1 MEILLSDLVFP
12 AIYTTIGAVI
22 GGWCAYLIAKRNFML
37 DRLHQGDECVE
48 LLKFSTDNLNT
59 QCDALHNHIRTY
71 TDCQE
76 EDECI
81 AFLRNLTDK
90 GVQVKTAISSFSSCW
105 ARNSD
110 TISLCTTKSV
120 CSNREKREK
129 YKTFY
134 NAITKAVDETTRFD
148 RIIEKYTKLYNKA
161 RNPDSFKARAFL
173 NHPEMKELLRA
184 ANDTLNE
191 LLKMCTEINNAYTV
205 LNS

>member
-1 MEILLSDLVFP
+1 MKTLVSDLLFP
-12 AIYTTIGAVI
+12 TIYTVIGAVI
-22 GGWCAYLIAKRNFML
+22 GGWFAYLIAKRNFML

-48 LLKFSTDNLNT
+48 LLKFSADNLNT
-59 QCDALHNHIRTY
+59 QCDALHNHVRTY

-81 AFLRNLTDK
+81 AFLRNLSDK

-105 ARNSD
+105 ARYCD

-129 YKTFY
+129 YKAFY

-148 RIIEKYTKLYNKA
+148 RIVEKYAKLHHKA
-161 RNPDSFKARAFL
+161 RNANSFNAKAFL
-173 NHPEMKELLRA
+173 NLPEIKELLRA
-184 ANDTLNE
+184 ANDTLND
-191 LLKMCTEINNAYTV
+191 LLKMCTEINNAYTI